1 MRVSRPVAALGE
13 RNHRETPATILSDRR
28 PPPAAVAR
36 PLLPSTAGQLDAV
49 APARDVGATVEDH
62 YMSLK
67 ALARYSGL
75 SVRTLRAHIA
85 DPMHPLPCYRPSGHG
100 AGKVL
105 VRRSEFDRWMG
116 RYRVEGDAALD
127 AIVRDVVRDCVA

>member
-1 MRVSRPVAALGE
+1 MAE
-13 RNHRETPATILSDRR
+13 DR
-28 PPPAAVAR
+28 
-36 PLLPSTAGQLDAV
+36 
-49 APARDVGATVEDH
+49 

-67 ALARYSGL
+67 TLARYSGL

-85 DPMHPLPCYRPSGHG
+85 DAAHPLPCYRPSGG
-100 AGKVL
+100 AAGKVL

-127 AIVRDVVRDCVA
+127 AMVRDVVRDCVA